1 MRRFSCACLTP
12 LFAGLLVALLPSA
25 GRADVPK
32 AQKVLLETFDK
43 VQLTGSWYASGNDAT
58 KSPVVLLLHKI
69 GGSCQQ
75 EGWDALAQM
84 LQEKGFA
91 VLALDFRGHGDSKN
105 VKPMEFWN
113 VRHNTNGI
121 RGANRTKDAIDWKE
135 FTPAYYPM
143 LVNDIAAAKQFLEQ
157 KNNARECNISDLYVV
172 AAEDGA
178 GLGMLWMASEFNRRK
193 RGINQFG
200 QVTFNT
206 DPEGKDLAAL
216 VCLSARP
223 SIGPGNAGV
232 RLNTASIFNSAKMRE
247 LPMCFFYGAEDA
259 NAKAFATQVYDRTLN
274 AERLKLK
281 LTFKV
286 EMEKTKLAGN
296 ELLGKKALG
305 TEELVAKYLGDKVRD
320 ARAMRVW
327 GMRDV
332 PDEGKPNLNPLV
344 LIPLSGFGVNYP

>member
-1 MRRFSCACLTP
+1 MRRFSCAYLTP
-12 LFAGLLVALLPSA
+12 LFAGFLVALLPSA
-25 GRADVPK
+25 SRADVPK

-43 VQLTGSWYASGNDAT
+43 VQLTGSWYASGADAT

-75 EGWDALAQM
+75 EGWEALAQL

-105 VKPMEFWN
+105 VKPMDFWN
-113 VRHNTNGI
+113 VRHNINGI
-121 RGANRTKDAIDWKE
+121 RGGNRTKDAIDWKE

-172 AAEDGA
+172 GAEEGA
-178 GLGMLWMASEFNRRK
+178 GLAMLWMASEFTRRK

-200 QVTFNT
+200 QVAFNT
-206 DPEGKDLAAL
+206 EPEGKDLAAL
-216 VCLSARP
+216 VCLSVR
-223 SIGPGNAGV
+223 GNLGAGNVGV
-232 RLNTASIFNSAKMRE
+232 RLNPAAIFGNAKMRE

-259 NAKAFATQVYDRTLN
+259 SARSFATTVYDRTLN

-281 LTFKV
+281 LTYKI
-286 EMEKTKLAGN
+286 EMEKTKLAGH

-305 TEELVAKYLGDKVRD
+305 TEELIGKYLGDKVRD

-332 PDEGKPNLNPLV
+332 PDEGKPNLNPLT
-344 LIPLSGFGVNYP
+344 LIPLTGFGVGYP